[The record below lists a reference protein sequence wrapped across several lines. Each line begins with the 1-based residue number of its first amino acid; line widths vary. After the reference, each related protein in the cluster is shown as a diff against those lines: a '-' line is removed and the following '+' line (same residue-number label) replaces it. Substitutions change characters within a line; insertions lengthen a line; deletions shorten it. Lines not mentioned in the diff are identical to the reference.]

1 MEIILVVGGVIALI
15 IVGLLVL
22 VARAHRK
29 VPQGKAL
36 VRTGI
41 GGVKIEYDSGL
52 IVIPIL
58 HRVEE
63 MDISLKTI
71 EVHRAGAEGLICADN
86 IRADIKVVFFVRV
99 NKNKDD
105 ILEVAQTIGC
115 SRASDPATL
124 NNLFDAKFSEALKT
138 VGRQFDFESLY
149 SERNEFKKAI
159 LGIIGTDLN
168 GYSLDDCAIDYLE
181 QTPLKSL
188 SPDNILD
195 AEGIRKIEFITSKK
209 AQETNKIRNERQ
221 QEIRQQ
227 DVATQEAILAL
238 NFQATDKIERNKRAE
253 TELIATQS
261 AEGKI
266 VSDLKAKETR
276 LRQIQNEQEVLKAE
290 GDKERD
296 RITIDSNN
304 QKTAAVEK
312 ERIETERL
320 AEIEKKER
328 IVGEIRYDKEKVLEN
343 KNREIQSVIKERKAE
358 EKKTIE
364 EEQRILELQQV
375 SEATRAKQV
384 AIIKAQ
390 EKAEGLA
397 IEIKVQADTE
407 RVAAESQAQKMIIE
421 ANALKEKAIRDSEA
435 RKIEAEAQAAEE
447 ASIGLAEVQVL
458 EARAEAAEK
467 QGMVEA
473 RLMEQKAMAEAKS
486 VELRADADR
495 KKGLAE
501 VDVKTA
507 NVEVRAL
514 EGNTEAN
521 IIERKGLAEA
531 NVTQQKGN
539 AEAMTTEAKGMA
551 EAKVTQ
557 QKGNADAITTEAKGM
572 AEAKVIE
579 QRLSAEAKGLSQKA
593 EAMKLLDGVGRDH
606 EEFKLRLEQ
615 QRQIKIAE
623 IDANRAIA
631 EAQSRV
637 LAEAMRTAK
646 IDIVGGETQF
656 FESMMNSITRGKSIE
671 RTINSSQSLSQL
683 KDSLLGTGDSPEN
696 LLAKVRDFMKT
707 YNVTT
712 ESIKNLSIAGVL
724 SRLYSLTSGDD
735 QNLINQLIERAAD
748 FGLANQKAKDVL

>member
-1 MEIILVVGGVIALI
+1 MEIILIVGGVIALI

-22 VARAHRK
+22 IARAHRK

-41 GGVKIEYDSGL
+41 GGVRIEYDSGL

-71 EVHRAGAEGLICADN
+71 EVHRAGTDGLICADN

-99 NKNKDD
+99 NKNKED

-115 SRASDPATL
+115 SRASDQGTL

-138 VGRQFDFESLY
+138 VGRQFDFEALY

-181 QTPLKSL
+181 QTPLKAL

-238 NFQATDKIERNKRAE
+238 NFQATDKVERNKRAE
-253 TELIATQS
+253 TELIATQQ

-375 SEATRAKQV
+375 SEATRNKQV

-397 IEIKVQADTE
+397 IEIKVKADTE

-447 ASIGLAEVQVL
+447 ASIGLAEVQVI
-458 EARAEAAEK
+458 EARAEATEK

-486 VELRADADR
+486 IELRADADR

-507 NVEVRAL
+507 NVEVKAL
-514 EGNTEAN
+514 EGNTDAA

-531 NVTQQKGN
+531 N
-539 AEAMTTEAKGMA
+539 
-551 EAKVTQ
+551 VTQ

-593 EAMKLLDGVGRDH
+593 EAMKLLDGVGKDH

-656 FESMMNSITRGKSIE
+656 FESMMNSITRGKAIE
-671 RTINSSQSLSQL
+671 RTISSSPSLSQL
-683 KDSLLGTGDSPEN
+683 KDSLLGSGDSPEN

-735 QNLINQLIERAAD
+735 QNIINQLIERAAD

>member
-1 MEIILVVGGVIALI
+1 MEIILIIGGSIALI
-15 IVGLLVL
+15 VVGLLVL

-71 EVHRAGAEGLICADN
+71 EVHRAGSDGLICADN

-99 NKNKDD
+99 NKNKED

-115 SRASDPATL
+115 SRASDQGTL

-138 VGRQFDFESLY
+138 VGRQFDFEALY

-238 NFQATDKIERNKRAE
+238 NFQATDKVERNKRAE
-253 TELIATQS
+253 TELIATQQ
-261 AEGKI
+261 AEARI
-266 VSDLKAKETR
+266 VSDLKTKETR

-375 SEATRAKQV
+375 SEATRNKQV

-390 EKAEGLA
+390 EKSEGLA

-407 RVAAESQAQKMIIE
+407 RIAAESKAQKMIIE

-458 EARAEAAEK
+458 EARAEATEK

-507 NVEVRAL
+507 NVEVKAL
-514 EGNTEAN
+514 EGNTDAA

-531 NVTQQKGN
+531 N
-539 AEAMTTEAKGMA
+539 
-551 EAKVTQ
+551 VTQ

-593 EAMKLLDGVGRDH
+593 EAMKLLDGVGKDH

-656 FESMMNSITRGKSIE
+656 FESMMNSITRGKAIE
-671 RTINSSQSLSQL
+671 RTISSSPSLSQL
-683 KDSLLGTGDSPEN
+683 KDSLLGSGDTPEN

-724 SRLYSLTSGDD
+724 SRLYSLTNGDD
-735 QNLINQLIERAAD
+735 QNIINQLIERAAD